1 MHRPGDPPSEPN
13 RRALA
18 VFHVCTL
25 LSETGQ
31 DVSRAEAV
39 GLLGE
44 KYRMAEDEAQA
55 AIDEGEERGW
65 ISLGRPR

>member
-1 MHRPGDPPSEPN
+1 MECLLPHQEPSTFPGQ
-13 RRALA
+13 
-18 VFHVCTL
+18 V
-25 LSETGQ
+25 Q

-55 AIDEGEERGW
+55 AIDAAEESGW

>member
-1 MHRPGDPPSEPN
+1 V
-13 RRALA
+13 LA

-31 DVSRAEAV
+31 DVSRVEAV

-55 AIDEGEERGW
+55 AIDEAEERDW